1 MQNSGCFKTLSTQ
14 KGIAGSVDGFNG
26 KEKFMSNE
34 NNRKLLSVI
43 VPCYNEAKVLD
54 GFHEELEEQLHRIA
68 EATQSL
74 RSEQGVQ
81 LGSNYDY
88 EIIYVNDGSTDA
100 SLNIMKGLAE
110 EDRCVR
116 YISLSRNFGKESAML
131 AGLEHAEGDCAV
143 IMDAD
148 MQHPPELIPEM
159 LAQYEVGFDQ
169 VIAKRDRKGE
179 TARSRFF
186 AKMYYKLV
194 NLVVDVKMEDGAG
207 DFRLLS
213 RRAID
218 AVLELKETNRF
229 SKGIFSWVGF
239 NQTYI
244 EYENRQRAADVS
256 HWSFRKL
263 LRYGIDGVVSFNVQP
278 LRVCVYMGISL
289 LALSML
295 YLLYLLVQIIMHGV
309 DVPGYFTTI
318 AMISIIG
325 GVQLISLGVIGEYVG
340 RIYAEVKKR
349 PAYIVAERSG
359 TSIGCGSGEA
369 EAGKIENEKNN

>member
-1 MQNSGCFKTLSTQ
+1 MK
-14 KGIAGSVDGFNG
+14 
-26 KEKFMSNE
+26 NE

-54 GFHEELEEQLHRIA
+54 DFHEELEAQLA
-68 EATQSL
+68 EI
-74 RSEQGVQ
+74 
-81 LGSNYDY
+81 GSNYDH
-88 EIIYVNDGSTDA
+88 EIIYINDGSTDA
-100 SLNIMKGLAE
+100 SLHIIKGLSE
-110 EDRCVR
+110 EDRRVR

-131 AGLEHAEGDCAV
+131 AGLEYAEGDCAV

-148 MQHPPELIPEM
+148 LQHPPELIPEM
-159 LAQYEVGFDQ
+159 LVQYELGFDQ
-169 VIAKRDRKGE
+169 VIAKRDRKGDP
-179 TARSRFF
+179 ARSRLF
-186 AKMYYKLV
+186 ARWYYKLV

-213 RRAID
+213 RRAIE
-218 AVLELKETNRF
+218 AVLALKEANRF

-278 LRVCVYMGISL
+278 LRVCVYMGVSL

-295 YLLYLLVQIIMHGV
+295 YLLYLLVQIILHGV

-318 AMISIIG
+318 AMISVIG
-325 GVQLISLGVIGEYVG
+325 GVQLVSLGVIGEYVG

-349 PAYIVAERSG
+349 PAYIVAERDGNCINCS
-359 TSIGCGSGEA
+359 SFEA
-369 EAGKIENEKNN
+369 EAIQTENEKSN

>member
-1 MQNSGCFKTLSTQ
+1 MK
-14 KGIAGSVDGFNG
+14 
-26 KEKFMSNE
+26 NE

-54 GFHEELEEQLHRIA
+54 DFHEELEAQLA
-68 EATQSL
+68 EI
-74 RSEQGVQ
+74 
-81 LGSNYDY
+81 GSNYDH
-88 EIIYVNDGSTDA
+88 EIIYINDGSTDA
-100 SLNIMKGLAE
+100 SLHIIKGLSE
-110 EDRCVR
+110 EDSRVR

-131 AGLEHAEGDCAV
+131 AGLEYAEGDCAV

-148 MQHPPELIPEM
+148 LQHPPELIPEM
-159 LAQYEVGFDQ
+159 LVQYELGFDQ
-169 VIAKRDRKGE
+169 VIAKRDRKGDP
-179 TARSRFF
+179 ARSRLF
-186 AKMYYKLV
+186 ARWYYKLV

-213 RRAID
+213 RRAIE
-218 AVLELKETNRF
+218 AVLALKEANRF

-278 LRVCVYMGISL
+278 LRVCVYMGVSL

-295 YLLYLLVQIIMHGV
+295 YLLYLLVQIILHGV

-318 AMISIIG
+318 AMISVIG
-325 GVQLISLGVIGEYVG
+325 GVQLVSLGVIGEYVG

-349 PAYIVAERSG
+349 PAYIVAERDGNCINCS
-359 TSIGCGSGEA
+359 SFEA
-369 EAGKIENEKNN
+369 EAIQTENEKSN